1 MPLKIQ
7 LCWAERVYPHPDE
20 SCPVAD
26 SQNICQHPQVSHRHC
41 NPLHRKLLFPQ
52 SILTLEK
59 RERKRAR
66 LSPETLH
73 FTVHTSLQLSSV
85 NCPIVPALTIV
96 NCPPNTASLIWL
108 SMNCSYSTLCLFLSI
123 NLEKHHYCAQNLL
136 SEEGGD
142 RIPPSVQHM
151 SDPLLRENRELPNR
165 WSTDN
170 DDINFPGLLLNAPSN
185 DGASRANVPV

>member
-1 MPLKIQ
+1 MTSTVVYNMWDGAVSCPWR
-7 LCWAERVYPHPDE
+7 CSCAERGGCTPIPTSPALWQTARTSASTPRSHTATVIPSTG
-20 SCPVAD
+20 SCSSPNQ
-26 SQNICQHPQVSHRHC
+26 S
-41 NPLHRKLLFPQ
+41 LHLRN
-52 SILTLEK
+52 E
-59 RERKRAR
+59 RERAR

-85 NCPIVPALTIV
+85 NCPIVPTLSIV

-142 RIPPSVQHM
+142 RIPP
-151 SDPLLRENRELPNR
+151 
-165 WSTDN
+165 
-170 DDINFPGLLLNAPSN
+170 
-185 DGASRANVPV
+185 